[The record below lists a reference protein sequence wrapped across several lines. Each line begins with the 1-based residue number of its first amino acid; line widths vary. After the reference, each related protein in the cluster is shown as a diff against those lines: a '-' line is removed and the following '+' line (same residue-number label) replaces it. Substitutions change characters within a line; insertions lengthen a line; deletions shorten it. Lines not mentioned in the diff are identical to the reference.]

1 MAGASHEGDTAPAED
16 GRPADVVR
24 PSGPSRPDATPQLDE
39 TSRRDFLKLGGIAT
53 AGAVVGG
60 AIGAAAGATI
70 GHELG
75 VREGSADLGTVPAR
89 SEPGFD
95 HIVVLM
101 GENRSFDNLLGRLYS
116 PETLPPGATFDG
128 LEFGDYANTAPS
140 GERIAAHVY
149 EGSTDVIM
157 GSPDPDPGEEYPHVN
172 TQLFGVVDPPGNA
185 AAEIADMRA
194 PFNAP
199 PHGAAPTMDGFA
211 TDYRNN
217 LLRLRR
223 GSEPSLDDVS
233 RIMGGFS
240 PAQLPVLST
249 LAQQFAVF
257 DAWHCA
263 VPSQTYCNRSFFHA
277 STSHGFVTNRDHGG
291 YRKWLEADA
300 APTVF
305 DRLEDAGLSWKVYFD
320 ELQLVSL
327 TGILHSPTLERY
339 WRTDHFVYMSE
350 FYEDA
355 KNGTL
360 PAYAFIEPRLVYN
373 HNDFH
378 PPVGVLRES
387 DVAGEPVIDS
397 AVSDVR
403 AGEKL
408 VADVYDAIR
417 TSATPDGSNAVNTL
431 LLITFDEHGGTYDHV
446 VPPAATPPHADESP
460 GEMGFGFDRLGV
472 RVPAIAVSAYT
483 RAGTIVHDEMHHG
496 ALAATLAKRHG
507 LRPLTRRDAEARDMY
522 AVVNLDTPRDPAT
535 WPLVHPLYLPPN
547 TAEDERI
554 DLKNGPHSDKP
565 LSPPGKGLLGLLLA
579 KYGSSDDEDP
589 QTYADA
595 YRILQA
601 RGLGLFYPKKS

>member
-1 MAGASHEGDTAPAED
+1 MAGASHSEDAEPEAQSAPA
-16 GRPADVVR
+16 PAA
-24 PSGPSRPDATPQLDE
+24 RPDGPQLDE
-39 TSRRDFLKLGGIAT
+39 GSRRDFLKLGGIAT
-53 AGAVVGG
+53 AGLVVGG
-60 AIGAAAGATI
+60 AIGAAGGATI

-75 VREGSADLGTVPAR
+75 VREGSADLGTVPPRA
-89 SEPGFD
+89 EPGFD
-95 HIVVLM
+95 HVVVLM
-101 GENRSFDNLLGRLYS
+101 GENRSFDNLLGHLYT
-116 PETLPPGATFDG
+116 PDTIPAGETFDG
-128 LEFGDYANTAPS
+128 LAFGDHANPAPG
-140 GERIAAHVY
+140 GERIPAHVY
-149 EGSTDVIM
+149 TGTTDVIM

-185 AAEIADMRA
+185 SAEIPDMRA

-199 PHGAAPTMDGFA
+199 PAGASPTMAGFA
-211 TDYRNN
+211 LDYRNN
-217 LLRLRR
+217 LVRLRH

-233 RIMGGFS
+233 TIMGGFS
-240 PAQLPVLST
+240 PEQLPVLST
-249 LAQQFAVF
+249 LAQEFAVF
-257 DAWHCA
+257 DAWFCA

-291 YRKWLEADA
+291 YAKWLDADA

-327 TGILHSPTLERY
+327 TGILHSPSLEKY
-339 WRTDHFVYMSE
+339 WRTEHFVYMSD
-350 FYEDA
+350 FYTDA
-355 KNGTL
+355 ANGTL

-378 PPVGVLRES
+378 PPVGVFRES
-387 DVAGEPVIDS
+387 DVSGEPVIDS

-408 VADVYDAIR
+408 VAEVYEAIR
-417 TSATPDGSNAVNTL
+417 TSATADGSNAVNTL

-446 VPPAATPPHADESP
+446 PPPAATPPHADAAA
-460 GEMGFGFDRLGV
+460 GEMGFAFDRLGL

-496 ALAATLAKRHG
+496 ALAATLAKLHG
-507 LRPLTRRDAEARDMY
+507 LRPLTRRDAEARDLSV
-522 AVVNLDTPRDPAT
+522 VVNLTRPRDPST
-535 WPLVHPLYLPPN
+535 WPLVHPQYLPPN
-547 TAEDERI
+547 PAEDQRS
-554 DLKNGPHSDKP
+554 DLKNGPHRDKP
-565 LSPPGKGLLGLLLA
+565 LSPPGRGLLGLLLA
-579 KYGSSDDEDP
+579 KYGSADDEDP

-601 RGLGLFYPKKS
+601 RGLGLFYPKMS

>member
-1 MAGASHEGDTAPAED
+1 MAGASHDEDAAPAEHGD
-16 GRPADVVR
+16 
-24 PSGPSRPDATPQLDE
+24 PQPVAPGDE
-39 TSRRDFLKLGGIAT
+39 TQTDEASRRDFLKLGGIAT
-53 AGAVVGG
+53 AGLVVGG
-60 AIGAAAGATI
+60 AVGAAAGATI

-75 VREGSADLGTVPAR
+75 VREGSGELVTVAAR

-101 GENRSFDNLLGRLYS
+101 GENRSFDNLLGRLYT
-116 PETLPPGATFDG
+116 PDTLPAGERFEG

-140 GERIAAHVY
+140 GGRIPAHVY
-149 EGSTDVIM
+149 DGSTDVIM

-185 AAEIADMRA
+185 AAEVADMRA

-199 PHGAAPTMDGFA
+199 PAGALPTMDGFA

-217 LLRLRR
+217 LRRLRH
-223 GSEPSLDDVS
+223 GSEPPADAVA

-277 STSHGFVTNRDHGG
+277 STSHGFVTNRDGGG
-291 YRKWLEADA
+291 YRKWLDADA

-305 DRLEDAGLSWKVYFD
+305 DRLEEAGLSWKVYFD

-327 TGILHSPTLERY
+327 TGILHSPSLEKY
-339 WRTDHFVYMSE
+339 WRTEHFVHMSD
-350 FYEDA
+350 FYDDA
-355 KNGTL
+355 SNGTL

-378 PPVGVLRES
+378 PPVGVFRES
-387 DVAGEPVIDS
+387 EVDGEPVLDS
-397 AVSDVR
+397 AISDVR
-403 AGEKL
+403 AGEQL
-408 VADVYDAIR
+408 VAQVYDAIR
-417 TSATPDGSNAVNTL
+417 TSATPGGSNAVNTL

-446 VPPAATPPHADESP
+446 PPPSATPPEADGP
-460 GEMGFGFDRLGV
+460 AGEMGFTFDRLGV

-483 RAGTIVHDEMHHG
+483 KAGTIVHDQMHHG
-496 ALAATLAKRHG
+496 ALMATLARRHG
-507 LRPLTRRDAEARDMY
+507 LQPLTRRDAGAGDLY
-522 AVVNLDTPRDPAT
+522 TVVNLDEPRDPSA
-535 WPLVHPLYLPPN
+535 WPLVHPQFVPPN
-547 TAEDERI
+547 TAEDERT
-554 DLKNGPHSDKP
+554 DLKHGPHRDMP
-565 LSPPGKGLLGLLLA
+565 LSPPGKGLLGLLIA
-579 KYGSSDDEDP
+579 KYGSADDEDP

-601 RGLGLFYPKKS
+601 KGLGLFYPKKG

>member
-1 MAGASHEGDTAPAED
+1 MAGASHEDDTAPAEH
-16 GRPADVVR
+16 GEPPSVVR
-24 PSGPSRPDATPQLDE
+24 PEAAPQLDE
-39 TSRRDFLKLGGIAT
+39 ASRRDFLKLGGIAT

-60 AIGAAAGATI
+60 AIGATAGAKI

-75 VREGSADLGTVPAR
+75 VREGSADLATVPPR

-101 GENRSFDNLLGRLYS
+101 GENRSFDNLLGRLYT
-116 PETLPPGATFDG
+116 PETLPAGERFEG
-128 LEFGDYANTAPS
+128 LEFGDHANSAPS
-140 GERIAAHVY
+140 GERIPAHVY

-172 TQLFGVVDPPGNA
+172 TQLFGLVDPPDNA

-199 PHGAAPTMDGFA
+199 RAAATPTMDGFA

-277 STSHGFVTNRDHGG
+277 STSHGFVTNHDGGG
-291 YRKWLEADA
+291 YRKWLDADA
-300 APTVF
+300 SPTVF
-305 DRLEDAGLSWKVYFD
+305 DRLEAAGLSWKVYFD

-327 TGILHSPTLERY
+327 TGILHAPSLEQY

-387 DVAGEPVIDS
+387 DVGGEPVIDS
-397 AVSDVR
+397 AISDVR

-408 VADVYDAIR
+408 VAEVYDAIR

-446 VPPAATPPHADESP
+446 APPAATPPEQDAP
-460 GEMGFGFDRLGV
+460 AGEMGFAFDRLGV

-483 RAGTIVHDEMHHG
+483 KAGTIVHDEMHHG
-496 ALAATLAKRHG
+496 ALMATLARRHG
-507 LRPLTRRDAEARDMY
+507 LKPLTRRDAEARDLY
-522 AVVNLDTPRDPAT
+522 SVVNLGAPRDPSA
-535 WPLVHPLYLPPN
+535 WPLVHPQYVPPN
-547 TAEDERI
+547 TAEDERT
-554 DLKNGPHSDKP
+554 DLKNGPHRDMP
-565 LSPPGKGLLGLLLA
+565 LSPPGKGLLGLLIA
-579 KYGSSDDEDP
+579 KYGSADGEDP

-601 RGLGLFYPKKS
+601 KGLGLFYPKKR